1 MKTDNL
7 ILVGNPASGKSNYL
21 GAALGYMA
29 TQMDYAV
36 SLEGMNQETRELIDT
51 VEAKFRTGRW
61 LDKTG
66 GATNKKHFEFKVHFA
81 TALSDLCRRLFN
93 IKLNPTGPF
102 WCHSCLHVEDWAG
115 ESFQGLRMEEKSEH
129 IRNFL
134 QDSLSANHVMVFFD
148 GIEIANPDTIGDL
161 QKDLG
166 LLLEAQ
172 KKIDDERADERGA
185 TFWGKT
191 ENLFSSH
198 KRIMSIV
205 VTKCDAFEGNA
216 EFCDDSGHVSVEKV
230 ERYIMAKYPSFKVA
244 KNYYRAKFFC
254 VTCVPNPEHRVRH
267 LKKGTMPN
275 SQWSLE
281 DMADQVDALKW
292 IFNNL
297 Y

>member
-29 TQMDYAV
+29 KQMDDAICLV
-36 SLEGMNQETRELIDT
+36 GVNSESRELIDS
-51 VEAKFRTGRW
+51 VEDKFKEGRW
-61 LDKTG
+61 LEKTG
-66 GATNKKHFEFKVHFA
+66 GATNKKHLEYDVHFA
-81 TALSDLCRRLFN
+81 TTLSDLCRQLK

-102 WCHSCLHVEDWAG
+102 WSHARLHVEDWAG
-115 ESFQGLRMEEKSEH
+115 ESFQGLRMAEKAEH
-129 IRNFL
+129 IRDFL

-172 KKIDDERADERGA
+172 KKIDDERARDRGQ
-185 TFWGKT
+185 TFWGKVR
-191 ENLFSSH
+191 NVLLSP
-198 KRIMSIV
+198 KRVMSIV
-205 VTKCDAFEGNA
+205 VTKCDAFEGNSQ
-216 EFCDDSGHVSVEKV
+216 FCDDSGHASVEKV
-230 ERYIMAKYPSFKVA
+230 ERYIMDKYTSFKAVT
-244 KNYYRAKFFC
+244 NHYNAKFFC
-254 VTCVPNPEHRVRH
+254 VSCVPNPEHRVH
-267 LKKGTMPN
+267 HPKKGIMPN
-275 SQWSLE
+275 ASWSVK
-281 DMADQVDALKW
+281 DMESQVDAMKW